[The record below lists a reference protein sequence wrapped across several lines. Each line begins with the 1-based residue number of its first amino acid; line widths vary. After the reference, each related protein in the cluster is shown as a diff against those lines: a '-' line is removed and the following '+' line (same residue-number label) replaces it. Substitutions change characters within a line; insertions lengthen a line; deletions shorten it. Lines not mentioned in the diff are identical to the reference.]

1 MDAYTTAIEIVRH
14 VTDAGGRAFFV
25 GGWVRD
31 RLLGRPASDIDIE
44 VYGLPVEKLESA
56 LSKSGPVNKVGRQ
69 FAVYKIQDID
79 VSLPRTESK
88 AGHGHRG
95 FTVTGD
101 GDLSPAAAARRRDF
115 TVNAIAWNPATG
127 EYVDPY
133 DGQADLEARVLRMV
147 DADTFGDDSLRV
159 LRAAQLAARL
169 EFRVDEDT
177 VKTCCAVPLDDLPRE
192 RIRDEILKLLLNAA
206 RPAHGLAAAQELG
219 IVTRLFPELGALAGC
234 PQDPDWHPEGDAW
247 THTLMVCDKAA
258 KLARDLN
265 PPRQAALML
274 AALCHDLGKPATTAR
289 IDGRIRARGHEAAG
303 AAPTTAVLDRIGI
316 HQMDGYDVRA
326 QVLALVEN
334 HMTPAAW
341 YARRDDVGPGAFRRL
356 SRKLEIDLLARLGH
370 ADCAGRGTRGDCEGM
385 HAWIIQRA
393 ETLGVERNEPEPF
406 LKGRDLITL
415 GMKPGRAMGAAL
427 KTLFEQQMDGA
438 IESREDA
445 LEAARRLVAE

>member
-1 MDAYTTAIEIVRH
+1 MNAYTTAIEIVRH

-133 DGQADLEARVLRMV
+133 NGQADLEARVLRMV

-219 IVTRLFPELGALAGC
+219 IVTRLFPELDALAGC

-247 THTLMVCDKAA
+247 THTLMVCDEAV
-258 KLARDLN
+258 KLTRDLDH
-265 PPRQAALML
+265 PRRAALML

-303 AAPTTAVLDRIGI
+303 AAPTTTVLDRIGI

-341 YARRDDVGPGAFRRL
+341 YARQDDIGPGAFRRL

-370 ADCAGRGTRGDCEGM
+370 ADCAGRGTRGDCRGM
-385 HAWIIQRA
+385 HAWMIERA
-393 ETLGVERNEPEPF
+393 AALGVERNEPEPF
-406 LKGRDLITL
+406 LKGRDLLTL

-427 KTLFEQQMDGA
+427 KTLFEQQIIGA

>member
-1 MDAYTTAIEIVRH
+1 
-14 VTDAGGRAFFV
+14 
-25 GGWVRD
+25 
-31 RLLGRPASDIDIE
+31 
-44 VYGLPVEKLESA
+44 
-56 LSKSGPVNKVGRQ
+56 
-69 FAVYKIQDID
+69 
-79 VSLPRTESK
+79 
-88 AGHGHRG
+88 
-95 FTVTGD
+95 
-101 GDLSPAAAARRRDF
+101 
-115 TVNAIAWNPATG
+115 
-127 EYVDPY
+127 
-133 DGQADLEARVLRMV
+133 
-147 DADTFGDDSLRV
+147 
-159 LRAAQLAARL
+159 
-169 EFRVDEDT
+169 
-177 VKTCCAVPLDDLPRE
+177 
-192 RIRDEILKLLLNAA
+192 
-206 RPAHGLAAAQELG
+206 
-219 IVTRLFPELGALAGC
+219 
-234 PQDPDWHPEGDAW
+234 
-247 THTLMVCDKAA
+247 MVCDEAA

-356 SRKLEIDLLARLGH
+356 SRKLEIDLLAQLGH
-370 ADCAGRGTRGDCEGM
+370 ADCAGRGTRDDCRGM
-385 HAWIIQRA
+385 HAWMIERA
-393 ETLGVERNEPEPF
+393 EALGVERNEPEPF

-415 GMKPGRAMGAAL
+415 GMKPGRTMGAAL

>member
-1 MDAYTTAIEIVRH
+1 MDAYTNAIEIVRH

-95 FTVTGD
+95 FNVTGD

-133 DGQADLEARVLRMV
+133 NGQADLEARVLRMV

-219 IVTRLFPELGALAGC
+219 IVTRLFPELDALAGC

-247 THTLMVCDKAA
+247 THTLMVCDEAA

-370 ADCAGRGTRGDCEGM
+370 ADCAGRGTRGDCRGM
-385 HAWIIQRA
+385 HAWMIERA
-393 ETLGVERNEPEPF
+393 AALGVERNEPEPF

-427 KTLFEQQMDGA
+427 KTLFEHQMDGA